1 MKKPVFILVF
11 VISYVCLYAQQLT
24 LDECQELARENYP
37 LIKQYGLIEQSTE
50 YSVSNASKAYLPQL
64 SFNAQVT
71 YQSDVASFPD
81 EMLSA
86 YKQMGVDMKGLNKDQ
101 YRVALEVNQTIWDG
115 GLTQAQK
122 NISSAE
128 GRVSAQ
134 SVEAEMYAIR
144 ERVNQV
150 YFGILILNE
159 QLRQNQ
165 LLQELLQSNYNTVE
179 AYFKNGVAMRSDLDA
194 IKAEQLT
201 VAQQRIQIE
210 SAVSAYCRALSA
222 MTGKVIDSSATF
234 NKPFA
239 ENDMIAGNSSISG
252 TGRQGSLFAGSEISN
267 ALNNRPELLLFDAQS
282 EQFEAQKQAV
292 KASTMPRFGVFA
304 QGFYG
309 NPGLNL
315 FKDMTENKWTWNY
328 IAGLRLQWNFGSFY
342 TKKGSLKRLSITQQ
356 QIDNRRETFLFNN
369 GLQQVQQ
376 YEAIDKMRRM
386 MTDDSE
392 IIDLRTSVR
401 RSSEAKYANGT
412 ITINDLLRDITTEN
426 QAQLNKSLHELE
438 WLKNIYELRYTVN
451 K

>member
-1 MKKPVFILVF
+1 MKRIIYIIFF
-11 VISYVCLYAQQLT
+11 VVCCACMHAQFT
-24 LDECQELARENYP
+24 LDECQGLARENYP
-37 LIKQYGLIEQSTE
+37 LIKQYGLIELSTE

-64 SFNAQVT
+64 SFNAQAT

-81 EMLSA
+81 EMLNA

-101 YRVALEVNQTIWDG
+101 YRVALEVNQMIWDG

-134 SVEAEMYAIR
+134 SVESEMYAIR
-144 ERVNQV
+144 ERINQV

-159 QLRQNQ
+159 QMQQNQ
-165 LLQELLQSNYNTVE
+165 LLQELLQSNYNTIE

-201 VAQQRIQIE
+201 IAQQRIQIE
-210 SAVSAYCRALSA
+210 STVNAYCRVLSA

-234 NKPFA
+234 SKPFA
-239 ENDMIAGNSSISG
+239 DNDMIAGNSSISG
-252 TGRQGSLFAGSEISN
+252 KDRIGTSFAGSEISN
-267 ALNNRPELLLFDAQS
+267 ALNNRPELLLFEAQA
-282 EQFEAQKQAV
+282 EQFEAQKQAI

-342 TKKGSLKRLSITQQ
+342 TKKGSLKRLSIAQQ
-356 QIDNRRETFLFNN
+356 QIDNRRETFMFNSN
-369 GLQQVQQ
+369 LQQVQQ
-376 YEAIDKMRRM
+376 QEAIDKMRRM
-386 MTDDSE
+386 MIDDSE
-392 IIDLRTSVR
+392 IIGLRTSVR

-412 ITINDLLRDITTEN
+412 ITVNDLLRDITTES

-438 WLKNIYELRYTVN
+438 WLKNIYELKNTVN
-451 K
+451 N